1 MNKIFLSGNLTREPE
16 VKHTQSGKA
25 WARVGIA
32 VKRPFSKDKDAVDF
46 FNLVAWD
53 KTAEFLGKY
62 FVKGQKTLIE
72 GRLQTNSYE
81 KDGAKINAVDVI
93 VENVE
98 FADSKRADNA
108 VNRNEPRNSQKDDYH
123 FDEID
128 MPF

>member
-1 MNKIFLSGNLTREPE
+1 MNKVILMGNLNRDPE

-32 VKRPFSKDKDAVDF
+32 VNRPFAKDTVDF

-62 FVKGQKTLIE
+62 FVKGQKALIE
-72 GRLQTNSYE
+72 GRLQTSTYE
-81 KDGAKINAVDVI
+81 NKDGVKVNSVDVV

-98 FADSKRADNA
+98 FASSKRDDNH
-108 VNRNEPRNSQKDDYH
+108 NSQHTDRQPSAEELDT
-123 FDEID
+123 
-128 MPF
+128 PF

>member
-1 MNKIFLSGNLTREPE
+1 MNKVILMGNLTRDPE

-32 VKRPFSKDKDAVDF
+32 VNRPFAKDSVDF

-72 GRLQTNSYE
+72 GRLQTSTYKN
-81 KDGAKINAVDVI
+81 KDGVEVNSVDVI

-98 FADSKRADNA
+98 FAGSKRDADKQET
-108 VNRNEPRNSQKDDYH
+108 RNTKRDAYH
-123 FDEID
+123 FDEED
-128 MPF
+128 VPDTPF